1 MSTLKFNHH
10 SFASRAGQ
18 VSGYIMGRAISD
30 PVSAISAF
38 GALAKDSV
46 QQFLLKGP
54 EAVKVKTQVVKRKE
68 TIAYARDAQELAA
81 ESQIRKGSALTSFRD
96 AIKGGYAAGKK
107 AGQEAKL
114 KRSAP
119 KPALAPG

>member
-10 SFASRAGQ
+10 SFAARAGHIT
-18 VSGYIMGRAISD
+18 GYIMGRTISD

-38 GALAKDSV
+38 GALAKDSI

-54 EAVKVKTQVVKRKE
+54 EAVKVKPQVVKRKE

-81 ESQIRKGSALTSFRD
+81 EAQTRKGSALTSFRD
-96 AIKGGYAAGKK
+96 AIKGGYTAGKK

-114 KRSAP
+114 QRSAP
-119 KPALAPG
+119 KPTFAPG